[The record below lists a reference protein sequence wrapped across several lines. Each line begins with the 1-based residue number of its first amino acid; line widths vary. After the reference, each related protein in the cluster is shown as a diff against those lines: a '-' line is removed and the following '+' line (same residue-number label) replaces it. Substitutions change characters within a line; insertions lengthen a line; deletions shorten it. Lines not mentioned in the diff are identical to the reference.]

1 MRITQYLASKLKNF
15 SNLPKEYIER
25 SKKQASKMF
34 YFESTTSRSSRNN

>member
-25 SKKQASKMF
+25 SKKQVTGKALSI
-34 YFESTTSRSSRNN
+34 EELLQ